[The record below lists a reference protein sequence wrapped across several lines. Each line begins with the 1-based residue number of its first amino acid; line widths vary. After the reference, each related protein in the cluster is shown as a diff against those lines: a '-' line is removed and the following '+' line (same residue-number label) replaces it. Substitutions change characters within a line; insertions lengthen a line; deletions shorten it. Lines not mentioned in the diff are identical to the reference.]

1 MKGKENVVE
10 ESSIILISYKP
21 DLALCEKENCGKKSR
36 SLPFKTPLIDCCTL
50 ANILED
56 CRGRSSEVY
65 FYLAGTVHRLALSR
79 FGRASLICP

>member
-10 ESSIILISYKP
+10 ESIIILISCTP
-21 DLALCEKENCGKKSR
+21 DLALCEKENCGKKLR

-50 ANILED
+50 AKILED

-65 FYLAGTVHRLALSR
+65 FYRQVQYIGLL
-79 FGRASLICP
+79 